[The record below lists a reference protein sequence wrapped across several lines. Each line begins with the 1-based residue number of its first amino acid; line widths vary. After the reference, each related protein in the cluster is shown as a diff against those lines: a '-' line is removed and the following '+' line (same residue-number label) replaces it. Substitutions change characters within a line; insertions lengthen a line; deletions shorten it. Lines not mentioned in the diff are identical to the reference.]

1 VVFDDTDDV
10 VRMGFEEDSDARK
23 NAELFRYHRAKEEE
37 EEKRLF
43 YVGVTRAMDYLC
55 LSGALEDPAK
65 PQGKLHFLEGL
76 DLVTPELEGRPFHV
90 LHETEVPEGNGG
102 GMRAPDLCKPTGNL
116 PVAVGPMECMPE
128 AIWKDVTEDMAPHTR
143 SHGEHWTLIGTVMH
157 ILLDE
162 ISKGITALGDAEAR
176 VRALFRAHGA
186 GDEHVGT
193 VMADLGKLEASG
205 LMESIIMPRNGGY
218 AELPFVLKKGQ
229 FHWRGR
235 IDRVVVEEGHVR
247 VYDYKS
253 FPVSESEMPEVLE
266 KYRFQMATYREAAGR
281 LFRLPA
287 SAHLVFTHLPR
298 VVEVDS

>member
-1 VVFDDTDDV
+1 
-10 VRMGFEEDSDARK
+10 
-23 NAELFRYHRAKEEE
+23 
-37 EEKRLF
+37 
-43 YVGVTRAMDYLC
+43 MDYLC

-65 PQGKLHFLEGL
+65 PQGKLHFLEGF
-76 DLVTPELEGRPFHV
+76 DLVTPEMDGRPFHV
-90 LHETEVPEGNGG
+90 LHETEVPEGGG
-102 GMRAPDLCKPTGNL
+102 GSMKTPDLCKPMGNL
-116 PVAVGPMECMPE
+116 PVAVGPLKCLPE
-128 AIWKDVTEDMAPHTR
+128 SVWKDVTEDMAPHTR